1 MGTNW
6 NKPDPQQRHNLAWG
20 RQAVFCLLHSLAY
33 SGLAGR
39 GMAQYNRN
47 SSGLRVQADSRLI
60 GWVFG
65 LVHLA
70 MVAIKP
76 LTGTIFIA

>member
-1 MGTNW
+1 
-6 NKPDPQQRHNLAWG
+6 
-20 RQAVFCLLHSLAY
+20 
-33 SGLAGR
+33 
-39 GMAQYNRN
+39 MAQYNRN

-70 MVAIKP
+70 MVAIKA